1 MSRREF
7 IALLG
12 SAAVAWPL
20 AARAQQAERMR
31 RIGVLSNLT
40 EDDPE
45 SASPDAAF
53 VQGLRQ
59 LNWIDGRNVQ
69 SNIAMRLPIPL
80 AFAALQWNWRAR
92 AQRRPRLHKP
102 GWRSRRPSTRRPAR
116 SDPGRSC

>member
-1 MSRREF
+1 
-7 IALLG
+7 
-12 SAAVAWPL
+12 
-20 AARAQQAERMR
+20 
-31 RIGVLSNLT
+31 VLSNLT

-80 AFAALQWNWRAR
+80 AFAALQWNWRGSGPTSSSPTQAR
-92 AQRRPRLHKP
+92 MAQPAAINSASCAL
-102 GWRSRRPSTRRPAR
+102 RSWPFVLTRAYPN
-116 SDPGRSC
+116 SGIFLPLQSCHFRG